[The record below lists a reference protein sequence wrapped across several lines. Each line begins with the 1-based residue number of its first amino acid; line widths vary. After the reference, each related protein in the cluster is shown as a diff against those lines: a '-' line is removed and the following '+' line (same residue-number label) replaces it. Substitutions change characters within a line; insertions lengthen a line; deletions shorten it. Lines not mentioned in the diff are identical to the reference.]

1 MSLKWSNK
9 SQLNYGGQQGSN
21 NLWGRYPS
29 NARPIQSAPITSQPL
44 RIFDATGKSQ
54 WALHHNDCW
63 RVLAPYK
70 DRYTGQ
76 TTWRMNGDMIGQP
89 TMWASS

>member
-1 MSLKWSNK
+1 MSPNWSNK
-9 SQLNYGGQQGSN
+9 AQLNYGSQQGTN
-21 NLWGRYPS
+21 PWARFPS
-29 NARPIQSAPITSQPL
+29 HARPIATAPITSQPL

-76 TTWRMNGDMIGQP
+76 TTWRMNGDMIGNAVA
-89 TMWASS
+89 WASS